1 LIGEYIY
8 ECIGVDVYIHIKRR
22 KRKNR
27 GWYCFQGDF
36 DQKKI
41 KMSAIG
47 HTQAP
52 QAVKK
57 LVIKPLKARSLPA
70 DFEQQQ
76 WGKLR
81 DAIKAVQSAQ
91 PVATSLEELYR
102 AVEDMCLHK
111 LAPRLYDLLY
121 AELDSHA
128 ASTATTLAEWTA
140 TSGHHFL
147 TKLSS
152 TWKQY
157 CEQTLLTR
165 QIFLYLDRTH
175 ILTSNNTLSGTRS
188 IYDLGL
194 TLFRSHIAQ
203 RPDIEHVAIKGIL
216 SLIGSERQGEAIDR
230 QLARD
235 IVDMF
240 ASLGIYEGQLQQPV
254 LDASIR
260 HYTAEGQT
268 LTVSLEVPA
277 YLVHVEKRLEE
288 EHDRCDTYLKPV
300 TRKALVGATETCL
313 LLQHVASLLERGLEP
328 LIDAAADAEHTT
340 AEETRY
346 DDLARMY
353 RLCGRIKAL
362 EALKASFKSYIR
374 KAGSALVLD
383 EEKDAEMIRSLLQL
397 KSMLDGII
405 KGPFQGN
412 LSFNTALKDAFEHFI
427 NQRANRPAELL
438 AKHLDAVMRGSLH
451 KGIMSSKAEDEIEPS
466 IDAALVLFRFIQGK
480 DTFEAFYK
488 KDLARRLLLN
498 RSVSID
504 AEKMCISKL
513 KAECGSQF
521 TNKLEGM
528 FKDVDLSHDVMNAF
542 KSGTTA
548 TAATTTTTTTNAQL
562 ASVAPGLDMSVHV
575 LTSGFWPT
583 YPILECTL
591 PDELAAAQK
600 VFMDFYLSK
609 HQGRRLVWHNSLGT
623 CVIKAK
629 FDGGAK
635 ELSVSLFQAAVL
647 SLFNDTDT
655 MSFKDIATATK
666 LEDKELR
673 RTLQSLACGRERVLL
688 KSPKG
693 KDVEDDDVFSF
704 NNDYTSR
711 LYRVKINT
719 IQLKE
724 TPEEQKKTND
734 AVLQDRQYQI
744 DAAIVRI
751 MKTRKTLSHKLLV
764 NELMI
769 QLKFP
774 LQSSDLK
781 KRIESLIDR
790 EYLERDA
797 ESKDIYIY
805 LA

>member
-1 LIGEYIY
+1 
-8 ECIGVDVYIHIKRR
+8 
-22 KRKNR
+22 
-27 GWYCFQGDF
+27 
-36 DQKKI
+36 
-41 KMSAIG
+41 MS

-111 LAPRLYDLLY
+111 LAPRLYDLLF

-128 ASTATTLAEWTA
+128 ASTTTTLAEWTA
-140 TSGHHFL
+140 TGGHPFL
-147 TKLSS
+147 AKLSS

-175 ILTSNNTLSGTRS
+175 IITSNNTLSDARS

-194 TLFRSHIAQ
+194 TLFRSHIAK

-216 SLIGSERQGEAIDR
+216 SLIDSERQGEAIDR
-230 QLARD
+230 QLVRD
-235 IVDMF
+235 TVDMF
-240 ASLGIYEGQLQQPV
+240 ASLGTYEEQLQQPV

-268 LTVSLEVPA
+268 FTVSLELPA

-288 EHDRCDTYLKPV
+288 EHDRCNMYLKPV
-300 TRKALVGATETCL
+300 TRRALVGVTEACL
-313 LLQHVASLLERGLEP
+313 LQQHIASLLEKGFEP
-328 LIDAAADAEHTT
+328 LITAAADAEHTT
-340 AEETRY
+340 AEDIKYE
-346 DDLARMY
+346 DLARMY

-383 EEKDAEMIRSLLQL
+383 EEKDAEMIISLLHL

-412 LSFNTALKDAFEHFI
+412 PSFNTALKDAFEHFI

-451 KGIMSSKAEDEIEPS
+451 KGMSSKAEDEMEPS
-466 IDAALVLFRFIQGK
+466 IDAALVIFRFVQGK

-542 KSGTTA
+542 KSGGTA
-548 TAATTTTTTTNAQL
+548 GGNVTGTAIATTTSTTTNAHL

-575 LTSGFWPT
+575 LTSGFWPS
-583 YPILECTL
+583 YPVLECTL

-629 FDGGAK
+629 FDRGAK
-635 ELSVSLFQAAVL
+635 ELSVSLFQSAVL

-655 MSFKDIATATK
+655 LPFKDIANATK

-693 KDVEDDDVFSF
+693 KDIEDDDVFSF
-704 NNDYTSR
+704 NKEYTSR